1 MIRAGDLDKRIT
13 VQKKTVTYNAY
24 NEPIEIWSELD
35 TIWAETITKDGK
47 GREFTAAQK
56 LFAETTVVF
65 RVRYRSEFTPLNRIS
80 YSGRVFEIL
89 GVVDVDFDHVDQRF
103 ACKEVV

>member
-13 VQKKTVTYNAY
+13 VQAKTVTYNGY
-24 NEPIEIWSELD
+24 NEPVES
-35 TIWAETITKDGK
+35 WAELATVWAEAITKDSK

-65 RVRYRSEFTPLNRIS
+65 RVRYRAEFTPLHRVAYNS
-80 YSGRVFEIL
+80 RVFEIL
-89 GVVDVDFDHVDQRF
+89 GVVDVDFDHEELRL